1 MDPIVIVGTGLAGY
15 TLARELRKLNKD
27 LPITIVTAD
36 DGRSYSKPLLSSAL
50 ASGKTP
56 DQLAMASAAQMAE
69 QLKADIRT
77 YTRVTAIEPAQQRIC
92 LGEEW
97 IPYSALV
104 LAVGAQQR
112 RPRLEGEGVDQVLT
126 VNDLGDYGQFR
137 KALSQAKRVA
147 LIGAGLIGC
156 EFANDLTSAGYR
168 VQLVAWADVPLENL
182 VPAEVSAGLPIAL
195 KAAGLEW
202 HPQTSAVR
210 ADRSATGLCI
220 TLANGTVLECDLAL
234 TATGLVPCTQLA
246 VEAGFQV
253 GRGITVDRMLRC
265 SASNVYALGDCAE
278 VEGLVLPFVLPL
290 MSQARALAKTL
301 AGEPTAV
308 SYPVMPVVVKT
319 PAYPI
324 VAATPAPGTVGEW
337 SVVATEGGVRALFHD
352 VSGRLLGFALGGA
365 ATAEKAVFAKQI
377 PPLLC

>member
-27 LPITIVTAD
+27 IPITLITAD
-36 DGRSYSKPLLSSAL
+36 EGRSYSKPMLSSAL

-56 DQLAMASAAQMAE
+56 DQLAMASAPQMAE

-77 YTRVTAIEPAQQRIC
+77 HTRVMAIDPAQQRIG
-92 LGEEW
+92 LGKEW
-97 IPYSALV
+97 IPYRALV
-104 LAVGAQQR
+104 LALGAQQR
-112 RPRLEGEGVDQVLT
+112 RPQLAGNGIDQVLA
-126 VNDLGDYGQFR
+126 VNDLGDYARFR
-137 KALSQAKRVA
+137 EALSQANCVA

-182 VPAEVSAGLPIAL
+182 VPPQVSAGLAVAL
-195 KAAGLEW
+195 QAAGLGW

-210 ADRSATGLCI
+210 ADRSAKGLCV
-220 TLANGTVLECDLAL
+220 TLANGSVLECDLAL
-234 TATGLVPCTQLA
+234 TATGLVPHTQLA
-246 VEAGFQV
+246 MEAGLQV

-265 SASNVYALGDCAE
+265 SAPNIYALGDCAE
-278 VEGLVLPFVLPL
+278 VEGLVLPYVLPL

-301 AGEPTAV
+301 SGEPTPV
-308 SYPVMPVVVKT
+308 NYPVMPVVVKT

-324 VAATPAPGTVGEW
+324 VAAPPPPGTVGTW
-337 SVVATEGGVRALFHD
+337 NVVATEGGVRALFHD
-352 VSGRLLGFALGGA
+352 STGKLLGFALGGT
-365 ATAEKAVFAKQI
+365 ATAEKATLAKQT
-377 PPLLC
+377 PPLLS